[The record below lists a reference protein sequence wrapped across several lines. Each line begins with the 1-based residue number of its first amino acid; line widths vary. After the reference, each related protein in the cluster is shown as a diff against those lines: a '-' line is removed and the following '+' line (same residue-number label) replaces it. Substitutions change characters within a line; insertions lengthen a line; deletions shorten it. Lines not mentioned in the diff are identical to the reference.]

1 MLLSILPA
9 AAEGQ
14 NAVVRSDPVQLEVN
28 AGELA
33 TLTVVL
39 ADAQS
44 VYGIDVN
51 ATFDPQLVE
60 VVDADPAR
68 DGIQMTP
75 GTFPKPDFVARNV
88 ADNQAGTLH
97 YAITQVHPTEAV
109 NGSGGVFSVQF
120 RAKAPSGQSPF
131 TLTLVEL
138 TDRDGVA
145 LAVQPENGMI
155 RVLPS
160 GQAASFT
167 PTPTVTVP
175 SATPTSEPVATT
187 APTATTSAPANSPA
201 TVAPTNTPE
210 PLLSPSPEPPANTA
224 NASLGDTPV
233 ADLQSSAAAGDDSV
247 ALEETPP
254 PTPTSQ
260 AVAAAEVPESAAA
273 PAPPA
278 ATSSEPP
285 ASNDAAP
292 SPDTN
297 VRQTVPDESTQNTL
311 QRPPVKKIPAR
322 EVPAGDP
329 GTLLLIIGVL
339 ALAVAAVTAI
349 LMVVVVRR

>member
-1 MLLSILPA
+1 MAGLVLLAALPA

-14 NAVVRSDPVQLEVN
+14 NAVVRSNPVQLEVN

-44 VYGIDVN
+44 VYGIDVS

-88 ADNQAGTLH
+88 ADNQAGTLQ

-109 NGSGGVFSVQF
+109 SGSGAVFSVQF
-120 RAKAPSGQSPF
+120 RAKAPSGQAPF

-138 TDRDGVA
+138 TDRDGIA

-175 SATPTSEPVATT
+175 AATPTSEPVATT
-187 APTATTSAPANSPA
+187 APPAPTSAPANSPP
-201 TVAPTNTPE
+201 TVAPEPTATSAPE
-210 PLLSPSPEPPANTA
+210 LPANTT
-224 NASLGDTPV
+224 NAPLIDTPT
-233 ADLQSSAAAGDDSV
+233 AAIQSSTATPDDSDNPGKHAAANIDFAG
-247 ALEETPP
+247 
-254 PTPTSQ
+254 
-260 AVAAAEVPESAAA
+260 
-273 PAPPA
+273 
-278 ATSSEPP
+278 SSG
-285 ASNDAAP
+285 S
-292 SPDTN
+292 
-297 VRQTVPDESTQNTL
+297 
-311 QRPPVKKIPAR
+311 
-322 EVPAGDP
+322 
-329 GTLLLIIGVL
+329 
-339 ALAVAAVTAI
+339 
-349 LMVVVVRR
+349 